1 MNPKRT
7 HSGLFFML
15 TIAARI
21 VLVMATFV
29 KVILSVLGLGA
40 TWFISAEF

>member
-1 MNPKRT
+1 MNPRRT
-7 HSGLFFML
+7 HSGLFFVF

-29 KVILSVLGLGA
+29 KVMLSIFDLGE
-40 TWFISAEF
+40 TWFISVEF